1 MPIFHLFFTHLPPYL
16 GTHVSRKPLPALP
29 VLAAAELAKPGLL
42 FLVQILPEMGEK
54 EKKTTIE
61 VSFIPVRPAGFGS
74 PTPPLSAATPR
85 CGRKAEEERKGSI
98 HFVIPRLTLLFC
110 SSLAG
115 GKSKAEGEGKSQGQ
129 PEQKLSSRDR
139 HSAPE
144 QKQALLLLITPG
156 LLNPA

>member
-1 MPIFHLFFTHLPPYL
+1 MP
-16 GTHVSRKPLPALP
+16 PL
-29 VLAAAELAKPGLL
+29 LAAA
-42 FLVQILPEMGEK
+42 
-54 EKKTTIE
+54 
-61 VSFIPVRPAGFGS
+61 SRCR
-74 PTPPLSAATPR
+74 AA
-85 CGRKAEEERKGSI
+85 GRKAEEEGKGKGSI

-115 GKSKAEGEGKSQGQ
+115 GKPEAEGEGKSQGQ

-144 QKQALLLLITPG
+144 QKQPLLLLVTLA